1 MRFFGPIVPLSAYKR
16 LKPQIYRA
24 LEDTTNC
31 LLKLNISS
39 TLTTK
44 TCLLSLIGFKVYVLT
59 YLWIYLMLICRPYFY
74 FISYIFISSVNLFLY
89 GRMSGS
95 FYVHVYLYLT
105 RYLRVLLQLPPATFF
120 LLSSG
125 LCRVMK
131 TESCFV
137 EVITHD

>member
-1 MRFFGPIVPLSAYKR
+1 M
-16 LKPQIYRA
+16 
-24 LEDTTNC
+24 
-31 LLKLNISS
+31 
-39 TLTTK
+39 
-44 TCLLSLIGFKVYVLT
+44 
-59 YLWIYLMLICRPYFY
+59 
-74 FISYIFISSVNLFLY
+74 NLFLY

-95 FYVHVYLYLT
+95 FYVHMKT

>member
-1 MRFFGPIVPLSAYKR
+1 MDIPDANL
-16 LKPQIYRA
+16 
-24 LEDTTNC
+24 
-31 LLKLNISS
+31 
-39 TLTTK
+39 
-44 TCLLSLIGFKVYVLT
+44 KVY
-59 YLWIYLMLICRPYFY
+59 RPYFY
-74 FISYIFISSVNLFLY
+74 FVSFIFIDLGSVNSFLY
-89 GRMSGS
+89 GRMSGL
-95 FYVHVYLYLT
+95 FMYLYLT